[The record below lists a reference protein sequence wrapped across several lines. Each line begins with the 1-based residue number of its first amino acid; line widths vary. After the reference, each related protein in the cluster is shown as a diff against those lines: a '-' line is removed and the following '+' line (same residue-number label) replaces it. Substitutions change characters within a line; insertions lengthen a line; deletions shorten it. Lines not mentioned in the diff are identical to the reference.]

1 MAWNPS
7 PEVAAARDF
16 ASRFG
21 GEQVIILHLDR
32 TSGRIGYASYGKSKR
47 LCDDAKTLADVALE
61 AVTKYLTTGE
71 RP

>member
-16 ASRFG
+16 GQTFG
-21 GEQVIILHLDR
+21 ADRVVILHLDQA
-32 TSGRIGYASYGKSKR
+32 TGRIGYASYGKTR
-47 LCDDAKTLADVALE
+47 ALCADAKVLGDVAME
-61 AVTKYLTTGE
+61 AVMTFLRTGE